1 MRIGNVEIK
10 NNIALAPMAGVTDL
24 PFRLLCKEQ
33 GCGLMC
39 TEMVSAKAVLYNNK
53 NTEDLMKT
61 VPEERPLA
69 LQLFGSDPDIMAD
82 IAKRLSER
90 EFDII
95 DVNMGCPVPKVVNNG
110 EGSALMKDPVLVGR
124 IVEKMADALD
134 KPLTIKIR
142 AGFDENSI
150 NAPEIAHVIEESGG
164 AAVAVHARTRQQYYS
179 GHADWDIIRQVKE
192 AVSIPVIGNGDI
204 KSGEDAVNM
213 MKQTGCD
220 GIMIGRA
227 TRGNP
232 WIFRQV
238 SEYMNKGTI
247 IAPPSVEEV
256 CQMIK
261 RHVIS
266 SYLEK
271 QDYAAGFV
279 APDEDVSIMIN
290 EEDHIRIQAFAA
302 GMNMQKAYTL
312 ADKMDDVIGNVL
324 DYSYDQK
331 FGYLTTLPSNAGTG
345 MRASYMLHLPALA
358 GNNKISGLIPEVGR
372 FGLVL
377 RAMEGDNN
385 RALGDIYQ
393 LSNLVT
399 LGKSEKDIIDNL
411 DNIAEQII
419 AQERNYRKQYIT
431 KRKMTA
437 LDMVYRSYG
446 VLKYAR
452 KVTLNDGELLLSQ
465 IRFGLA
471 SGLIKADGFDESN
484 IYQLMIGIHPANL
497 LMISDKD
504 MDEEELEIARADFIR
519 EHLPTI
525 H

>member
-179 GHADWDIIRQVKE
+179 GQADWDIIRQVKE

-227 TRGNP
+227 ARGNP

-238 SEYMNKGTI
+238 SEYMNNGTI

-261 RHVIS
+261 RHA
-266 SYLEK
+266 K
-271 QDYAAGFV
+271 
-279 APDEDVSIMIN
+279 
-290 EEDHIRIQAFAA
+290 
-302 GMNMQKAYTL
+302 
-312 ADKMDDVIGNVL
+312 
-324 DYSYDQK
+324 
-331 FGYLTTLPSNAGTG
+331 
-345 MRASYMLHLPALA
+345 
-358 GNNKISGLIPEVGR
+358 GLCE
-372 FGLVL
+372 
-377 RAMEGDNN
+377 
-385 RALGDIYQ
+385 
-393 LSNLVT
+393 
-399 LGKSEKDIIDNL
+399 
-411 DNIAEQII
+411 
-419 AQERNYRKQYIT
+419 
-431 KRKMTA
+431 
-437 LDMVYRSYG
+437 
-446 VLKYAR
+446 
-452 KVTLNDGELLLSQ
+452 
-465 IRFGLA
+465 
-471 SGLIKADGFDESN
+471 IKASLQES
-484 IYQLMIGIHPANL
+484 
-497 LMISDKD
+497 
-504 MDEEELEIARADFIR
+504 AR
-519 EHLPTI
+519 
-525 H
+525 